1 MLKVVFE
8 HHNPYQ
14 IYLKLDDCCIFAVVR
29 FKYLKICWLIAD
41 WSVENMNPDLTPNR
55 LSLDVDVSP
64 KNLDNKRYTKYQ
76 SVFIAV
82 LLFTHDVYIPV
93 MN

>member
-1 MLKVVFE
+1 M
-8 HHNPYQ
+8 N
-14 IYLKLDDCCIFAVVR
+14 LDV
-29 FKYLKICWLIAD
+29 
-41 WSVENMNPDLTPNR
+41 TPNR

-76 SVFIAV
+76 SVFIGV